1 MEEDL
6 PFAFDKL
13 IKSRVPKEINLI
25 PPLLQSIEA
34 LCVLI
39 FFFALVFDFE
49 ELFGATVAPD
59 LKIKL
64 TDEELEQIDKETKLI
79 EET

>member
-1 MEEDL
+1 M
-6 PFAFDKL
+6 
-13 IKSRVPKEINLI
+13 
-25 PPLLQSIEA
+25 LQSIEA
-34 LCVLI
+34 LCVLV
-39 FFFALVFDFE
+39 FFFALIFDFE

-64 TDEELEQIDKETKLI
+64 TEEELEQIDKETKLI